1 MKPQALNQKG
11 KFVFELKQRI
21 IISLNKLSDRDTY
34 QLGSEELERIADSL
48 SPDMISPFLFCIA
61 DMDSEAKSSVR
72 RECIRL
78 MGVLGISHGA
88 LLGPH
93 MAKIVSGI
101 VKRLK
106 DSDSVVRDACVET
119 CGVLSRNV
127 EGVFVTLARPLFEA
141 LGEQNKYVQGGGALC
156 LARVIDESVDL
167 PSGILPQMLSRLVKL
182 LKNQHFM
189 AKPALIEL
197 IRSIIQAGG
206 ASTDSSL
213 LIALTGIIDCLKNHD
228 WTTRKAASSALSS
241 IALSCDSY
249 MLGPLASSCLH
260 SLERCRF
267 DKVKP
272 VRDAI
277 THAIQCWKSISGDNS
292 LEISEVASSVKENF
306 CSDYTEVTSISDNGS
321 KSTSFRKPVSISNSH
336 TNANMVSFPKG
347 NKNAANQTKKRTP
360 LSLRKPDNVIPNTKP
375 VEWQIEVAVPK
386 KKTILSSPVVQKDVK
401 EHVKEEEYSDM
412 GSGSCVTKDIK
423 IEGGECNSKMNF
435 DLDGFS
441 DRFLDEDGD
450 AEIEVESTHTLL
462 QDKKGSDL
470 SACGPHVC
478 CANAKNELGFIR
490 KQLEEIELKQNN
502 LFDVLK
508 EFVGS
513 SMDNFT
519 TLHSKIYKM
528 ENAVNQIVSVMTQK
542 ELNFVHGNPSPRLA
556 KNGNISISSS
566 PRISYSSPR
575 SSTETIYKNPL
586 HTKSTKLFP
595 ENTRFGNETSSS
607 IAMGPQNDP
616 GRLSADSFTKRVNRF
631 SGTGD
636 APVKSEK
643 SSAKC
648 TQSDSERSKSDLG
661 KHFNGFLDALSHA
674 IPTKDDKLMPEGG
687 PFETECLSA
696 TAIGTPGDPRRI
708 NPDSFE
714 KQVYELLTEGD
725 MESAYIMVLCSGDD
739 LSIIGLMDVTGPVL
753 HKLSS
758 ETASEVL
765 RVMSVQPM
773 DRKFL
778 EFAIPWIQQ
787 VVDLS
792 TAEDS
797 RQLFLSPRAKRE
809 FLHSLQQ
816 VVTTATIDATTR
828 LAIAQHAARL
838 GKAFGLV
845 STRKLPPR
853 DTRVAKNFISH
864 GS

>member
-11 KFVFELKQRI
+11 KFVFEMKQRI
-21 IISLNKLSDRDTY
+21 LVSLNKLSDRDTY

-48 SPDMISPFLFCIA
+48 SPEMISPFLFCIA

-93 MAKIVSGI
+93 MGKIVMGI

-106 DSDSVVRDACVET
+106 DSDSVVRDACVDT

-167 PSGILPQMLSRLVKL
+167 PGGILPQMLSRLLKL

-189 AKPALIEL
+189 AKPALVEL

-206 ASTDSSL
+206 ASTESSL
-213 LIALTGIIDCLKNHD
+213 SIALTGIMDCLKNRD

-241 IALSCDSY
+241 IAQSCDSY

-277 THAIQCWKSISGDNS
+277 TYAIQCWKSILGDNA
-292 LEISEVASSVKENF
+292 LEISEVASSVRENF

-321 KSTSFRKPVSISNSH
+321 RSTSLRKPVSISNSN

-347 NKNAANQTKKRTP
+347 NKSASNQTKKRTP
-360 LSLRKPDNVIPNTKP
+360 LSLRKSDNIIPNTKP

-386 KKTILSSPVVQKDVK
+386 KKTVLSSPVVQKDVK
-401 EHVKEEEYSDM
+401 ENVKEECSDV

-423 IEGGECNSKMNF
+423 IEGGECNSKLNF

-450 AEIEVESTHTLL
+450 PEIEVESTHTLL
-462 QDKKGSDL
+462 QDKKASDL

-528 ENAVNQIVSVMTQK
+528 ENAVNQIVSVMSQK
-542 ELNFVHGNPSPRLA
+542 EPNCVHGNPSPRLT

-575 SSTETIYKNPL
+575 SSTDTNYKNPA

-607 IAMGPQNDP
+607 IAMGTQNDP
-616 GRLSADSFTKRVNRF
+616 GRMSADSFTKRVNRF

-636 APVKSEK
+636 ATVKSEK
-643 SSAKC
+643 AVAKC
-648 TQSDSERSKSDLG
+648 TQSNSERSKSDLG
-661 KHFNGFLDALSHA
+661 KHFNGFLDAVSHA
-674 IPTKDDKLMPEGG
+674 IPTKDDKLMPEGEA
-687 PFETECLSA
+687 FETERLTA
-696 TAIGTPGDPRRI
+696 TAMSTQGDPRRI

-725 MESAYIMVLCSGDD
+725 VESAYIMVLCSGDD

-778 EFAIPWIQQ
+778 EFSMPWIQQ

-792 TAEDS
+792 MAEDS
-797 RQLFLSPRAKRE
+797 RQLFLSPRAQRE

-828 LAIAQHAARL
+828 LAIAQHATRL

-853 DTRVAKNFISH
+853 DSRVAKNFISH
-864 GS
+864 GN